1 VTTPTSR
8 GALETR
14 VFQVLVVALS
24 LAFFWILRPYAGA
37 ILWGAVLAIVFAP
50 LNRRLRREWR
60 ERRTPAALG
69 TMLIVLVLVILPV
82 VLIRR
87 TPRAARQSRTPSD
100 VRAPWQSGFG
110 GLAAM

>member
-14 VFQVLVVALS
+14 VFQVLVVAVS

-60 ERRTPAALG
+60 ERRTPAAQ
-69 TMLIVLVLVILPV
+69 LPATYV
-82 VLIRR
+82 HHGNQGSEGSRR
-87 TPRAARQSRTPSD
+87 CDTAHMSAARAGCIVPD
-100 VRAPWQSGFG
+100 AG
-110 GLAAM
+110 